1 MAEHNGRMAFVDA
14 TRVHSLLTEICR
26 EWGYCLPP
34 GSDDEIRSTVPQGA
48 DAVVDRI
55 IRIELHIEPAMAA
68 KDIQRYLR
76 GKVVDWLFDPHG
88 RGATS
93 NLPI

>member
-1 MAEHNGRMAFVDA
+1 MAFPDA
-14 TRVHSLLTEICR
+14 TRVHSLLSEICR

-34 GSDDEIRSTVPQGA
+34 GSGDQIRSTIPEGA
-48 DAVVDRI
+48 DAVVDLI
-55 IRIELHIEPAMAA
+55 IRIELRIEPVMAA
-68 KDIQRYLR
+68 KDTHRYLR

-88 RGATS
+88 RGAAS